1 MATPRV
7 VATDLDGTLLRS
19 DGSLSART
27 RGVLAGLDD
36 RGIQVVFVTARP
48 PRWLDAVADA
58 VGGHGLAIC
67 LNGSCVVE
75 VATGAVSQV
84 RGFDA
89 ATLTAV
95 ISDLRSA
102 LPGIALGLER
112 PDGPIFD
119 PHYASDHHA
128 PPSAPHA
135 AVEDHLDAP
144 VGKLL
149 ARLGTMAPDA
159 FFAAVEQV
167 IGPRAQLAYSGAIGL
182 AEMTAPGVSKAAALA
197 RWCAAHDVSAADV
210 WAFGDMPNDL
220 PMLTWAGTSF
230 AVANAHDD
238 VLAAA
243 TRVTASNDDDGV
255 ARALEGLLAP

>member
-1 MATPRV
+1 MTPRV

-19 DGSLSART
+19 DGSLSDRT

-58 VGGHGLAIC
+58 VGGHGLSIC

-75 VATGAVSQV
+75 IATGEVSQV
-84 RGFDA
+84 HGFDA
-89 ATLTAV
+89 ADLADV
-95 ISDLRSA
+95 VADLRHA
-102 LPGIALGLER
+102 LPGIELGLER
-112 PDGPIFD
+112 PSGAVFD
-119 PHYASDHHA
+119 PHYARDHHA
-128 PPSAPHA
+128 PSDAHRA
-135 AVEDHLDAP
+135 RVEEHLDEP

-149 ARLGTMAPDA
+149 ARISSMPDDA
-159 FFAAVEQV
+159 FFADVERV
-167 IGPRAQLAYSGAIGL
+167 IGSRAHLAYSGALGL
-182 AEMTAPGVSKAAALA
+182 AEMTAPGVSKAAALD
-197 RWCAAHDVSAADV
+197 RWCTAHDVSAQHV

-230 AVANAHDD
+230 AVANAHAD

-243 TRVTASNDDDGV
+243 THVTASNDDDGV